1 MSTPL
6 KGVKLKNGT
15 IGYFEYISYI
25 DQQNLTEDQ
34 KAIARDNIGISS
46 LGSGVGKTTTE
57 GGEIF
62 NDYSNNKAGEFAHAE
77 GHKAEAIGYASHA
90 EGGAHYDPA
99 SVATAPTQ
107 ARGDFSHAEGI
118 STEATGEGA
127 HSEGFD
133 TLAEGYY
140 SHAEGMYSKA
150 IGVDSHAEGYMTY
163 AYNDSSHAEGVET
176 NASGYASHAEGIGTH
191 ADNEASHAEGEGTRA
206 GPICSHAE
214 GYMTYAAGGSSHAG
228 GFGSNALK
236 DQSFATGFSTIAN
249 AVAQFACGKNN
260 IKDNAQEFQFIVG
273 NGAAAS
279 DLQRNNAFTVSTTG
293 KATAYTTQS
302 ETGADYAEYFE
313 WSDGNLSNEDRVGL
327 AVTLDMDKIRL
338 AQAGD
343 EVLGV
348 VSGTAAVIGDVAE
361 WNWQNKYLK
370 DDFGRTIWI
379 MEEEF
384 ATMVNRE
391 TGEEYQKS
399 MGFFPHQQINPDF
412 DPNQTYIPRKE
423 RKEWDTIG
431 MLGKLF
437 AKDDGTCIPG
447 GWAKVSK
454 DGILTASSEKTNI
467 RVMKRTK
474 ENIVWVLLK

>member
-6 KGVKLKNGT
+6 KGVKLKNGD
-15 IGYFEYISYI
+15 IGYFEYISYA
-25 DQQNLTEDQ
+25 DKQGLDDSQ
-34 KAIARDNIGISS
+34 KAIARENIGISS

-57 GGEIF
+57 SGEIF
-62 NDYSNNKAGEFAHAE
+62 NDYNNNKAGEFAHAE
-77 GHKAEAIGYASHA
+77 GYKTEASGYASHA

-99 SVATAPTQ
+99 SVATAPTL
-107 ARGDFSHAEGI
+107 AIGDFSHAEGV
-118 STEATGEGA
+118 STEARGEGT
-127 HSEGFD
+127 HSEGFE
-133 TLAEGYY
+133 TKAEGDY
-140 SHAEGMYSKA
+140 SHAEGKYSQA
-150 IGVDSHAEGYMTY
+150 TGDPSHAEGYMTY
-163 AYNDSSHAEGVET
+163 AT
-176 NASGYASHAEGIGTH
+176 GI
-191 ADNEASHAEGEGTRA
+191 ASHAEGEETRA
-206 GPICSHAE
+206 GQICSHAE
-214 GYMTYAAGGSSHAG
+214 GYKTYAAGGSSHAG
-228 GFGSNALK
+228 GFGSHALK
-236 DQSFATGFSTIAN
+236 DQSFATGFSTISN

-260 IKDNAQEFQFIVG
+260 IRDNAQEFQFIVG
-273 NGAAAS
+273 NGAATS

-313 WSDGNLSNEDRVGL
+313 WSDGNLLSEDRVGL

-338 AQAGD
+338 AQAED
-343 EVLGV
+343 EVLGI

-384 ATMVNRE
+384 ATMINRE

-437 AKDDGTCIPG
+437 ANDDGTCIPG

-454 DGILTASSEKTNI
+454 DGILTTSSEKTNI